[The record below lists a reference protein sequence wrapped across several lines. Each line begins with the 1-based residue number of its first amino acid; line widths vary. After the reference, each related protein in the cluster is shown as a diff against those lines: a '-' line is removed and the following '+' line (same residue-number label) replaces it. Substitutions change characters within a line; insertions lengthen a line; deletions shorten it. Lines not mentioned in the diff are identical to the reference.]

1 MACSGLPAI
10 GVHNWMVSTG
20 RFHHAGNSFAT
31 SVESLALATA
41 DPRMWTPEF
50 QVMTAALAVLLFFHL
65 FMFLRLAR
73 PRPVQE
79 PDRDLPVSVV
89 VCARNEARSLEELLP
104 ILLDQDH
111 RTFEVV
117 VVNDRSEDDTWEILQ
132 WMKPR
137 HERLR
142 PVNIQADEKFSYGKK
157 IALGVGVRA
166 ARYPHVL
173 LTDADCRPAGR
184 DWISLMASGFTNGR
198 SIVIGHSP
206 YAPEPGLASLL
217 ERYDGSMKAAQYI
230 SFAMAGMPYMG
241 VGRNLAY
248 TSEVFFNART
258 VRRGNNLMSGD
269 DDLFINAVARSGNT
283 AVVTDPASF
292 MTTQATPDLA
302 TWVRRK
308 RRHYT
313 TAAHYRL
320 GHQVL
325 LTLLPLAQLVFW
337 VVLVLLM
344 AKGQWLQ
351 ALVASGIKLFVLL
364 PITMAALHR
373 LHAGSIVWF
382 ALPLEWLFLILDPL
396 LYVSTIFVK
405 PKRWK

>member
-1 MACSGLPAI
+1 
-10 GVHNWMVSTG
+10 
-20 RFHHAGNSFAT
+20 
-31 SVESLALATA
+31 
-41 DPRMWTPEF
+41 MWTLEF
-50 QVMTAALAVLLFFHL
+50 QVMCAALVVLLFFHL
-65 FMFLRLAR
+65 FMFLRLAW
-73 PRPVQE
+73 PKPAPT
-79 PDRDLPVSVV
+79 PDRELPVSVV
-89 VCARNEARSLEELLP
+89 VCARNEARSLEALLP

-111 RTFEVV
+111 RVFELV
-117 VVNDRSEDDTWEILQ
+117 VVNDRSEDDTWEVLQ
-132 WMKPR
+132 WMKPQY
-137 HERLR
+137 ERLR

-173 LTDADCRPAGR
+173 VTDADCRPEGR
-184 DWISLMASGFTNGR
+184 DWISLMASGFRNGR

-206 YAPEPGLASLL
+206 YVAEPGVASVL
-217 ERYDGSMKAAQYI
+217 ERYDGCMKAAQYI
-230 SFAMAGMPYMG
+230 SFAMAGLPYMG

-258 VRRGNNLMSGD
+258 AQRGNHLMSGD

-283 AVVTDPASF
+283 AVVTAPASF

-302 TWVRRK
+302 TWIRRK

-325 LTLLPLAQLVFW
+325 LTLLPLAHLVFW
-337 VVLVLLM
+337 AMMAVLLLR
-344 AKGQWLQ
+344 GQWLQ
-351 ALVASGIKLFVLL
+351 AMVAASVKLFVLL
-364 PITMAALHR
+364 PITMTALHR
-373 LHAGSIVWF
+373 LRAGALVWF

-396 LYVSTIFVK
+396 LYASTILVK

>member
-1 MACSGLPAI
+1 
-10 GVHNWMVSTG
+10 
-20 RFHHAGNSFAT
+20 
-31 SVESLALATA
+31 
-41 DPRMWTPEF
+41 MWTLEF
-50 QVMTAALAVLLFFHL
+50 QVMCAALVVLLFFHL
-65 FMFLRLAR
+65 FMFLRLAW
-73 PRPVQE
+73 PKPAPA
-79 PDRDLPVSVV
+79 PDRELPVSVV
-89 VCARNEARSLEELLP
+89 ICARNEARSLEALLP

-117 VVNDRSEDDTWEILQ
+117 VVNDRSEDDTWEVLQ
-132 WMKPR
+132 WMKPQY
-137 HERLR
+137 ERLR

-173 LTDADCRPAGR
+173 VTDADCRPEGR
-184 DWISLMASGFTNGR
+184 DWISLMAAGFRNGR

-206 YAPEPGLASLL
+206 YTAEPGLASVL
-217 ERYDGSMKAAQYI
+217 ERYDGCMKAAQYL
-230 SFAMAGMPYMG
+230 SFAMSGMPYMG

-258 VRRGNNLMSGD
+258 AQRGNHLMSGD
-269 DDLFINAVARSGNT
+269 DDLFINAVARARNT
-283 AVVTDPASF
+283 AVVTAPASF

-302 TWVRRK
+302 TWIRRK

-325 LTLLPLAQLVFW
+325 LTLLPLAHLVFW
-337 VVLVLLM
+337 AMMALLILR
-344 AKGQWLQ
+344 GQWLQ
-351 ALVASGIKLFVLL
+351 AMVAGAVKLFVLL
-364 PITMAALHR
+364 PITMTALHR
-373 LHAGSIVWF
+373 LRAGALVWF

-396 LYVSTIFVK
+396 LYASTILVK